1 MLGYGFL
8 AGGLLPLTFRDAHEF
23 ANVDRAL
30 EIDRIAVML
39 GGLAAGA
46 VIAAFALAILRWR
59 ERVTTLGEA
68 ALLLGTAVLV
78 LVALLAPEVTEPA
91 FFEGSGQPDRA
102 TVYPILFNV
111 AFAAVAFGAVL
122 VGLLVDEVWLA
133 NAGAIA
139 VGIDVL
145 ARFFAPEWSMLERG
159 IVLMLVGAAVLVL
172 AGLFERRRLRP
183 A

>member
-1 MLGYGFL
+1 
-8 AGGLLPLTFRDAHEF
+8 
-23 ANVDRAL
+23 
-30 EIDRIAVML
+30 
-39 GGLAAGA
+39 
-46 VIAAFALAILRWR
+46 
-59 ERVTTLGEA
+59 
-68 ALLLGTAVLV
+68 
-78 LVALLAPEVTEPA
+78 
-91 FFEGSGQPDRA
+91 
-102 TVYPILFNV
+102 
-111 AFAAVAFGAVL
+111 
-122 VGLLVDEVWLA
+122 VDEVWLA